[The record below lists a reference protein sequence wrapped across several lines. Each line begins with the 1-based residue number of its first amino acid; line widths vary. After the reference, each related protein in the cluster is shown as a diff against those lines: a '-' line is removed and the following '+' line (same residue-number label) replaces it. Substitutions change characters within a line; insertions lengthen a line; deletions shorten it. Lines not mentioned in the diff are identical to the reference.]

1 MGVDT
6 KRRIIKRRILQNGK
20 SYKTANVTKRRNYK
34 TAKKIKKKSSKFFN
48 NENDNIHDVGINI
61 FHLVIRSVVDLF
73 LRTIC
78 IIRDNSV
85 NGIMHD
91 ACLLIGSWRVRVC
104 TIR

>member
-20 SYKTANVTKRRNYK
+20 CYKAANVTKRRMLQNGEK
-34 TAKKIKKKSSKFFN
+34 DKKNSSNFFN

-61 FHLVIRSVVDLF
+61 FHLVISSVVDLF
-73 LRTIC
+73 LRTVC

-91 ACLLIGSWRVRVC
+91 ACLLIGS
-104 TIR
+104 